1 MINSENIEHFVEIIQ
16 NSLRSINKE
25 KWNIY
30 VCTNFFF
37 CYFWIYNQYKITINT
52 KYTKFLKFDP
62 LFCNIIR

>member
-37 CYFWIYNQYKITINT
+37 CYFWIYNQ
-52 KYTKFLKFDP
+52 FLKFDP

>member
-37 CYFWIYNQYKITINT
+37 CYF
-52 KYTKFLKFDP
+52 
-62 LFCNIIR
+62 